1 MKHLAILTFALLSG
15 LLLASGCI
23 SAPPAQAPS
32 ATTPIPPLEK
42 PHYTIGIDADYPPF
56 TYRDSTGNFT
66 GLDIEA
72 ARWIAERQGFDVGFV
87 PVPWDRVLEALRDGH
102 IDIVYS
108 GMTIT
113 PEREKEVAFT
123 IPYFTV
129 TKSVAVRSG
138 SNINLDDLNAGRLRV
153 GAQAGSTGESWV
165 KEHLVNTGILYP
177 GQVLMY
183 PDVLTLTEAL
193 MNGSIDASLSDTPTQ
208 QQAIAGK
215 PLSILGEIPITE
227 QYAVAV
233 RKNDTHLRAVMDAG
247 LRQLMAD
254 PHWQDLLEKYGLNTT
269 TISNFFFGRL
279 RRSIEIT

>member
-56 TYRDSTGNFT
+56 TYRDSTANFT

-72 ARWIAERQGFDVGFV
+72 ARWIAERQGFEVGFV
-87 PVPWDRVLEALRDGH
+87 PVPWDRVLEAFMDGH
-102 IDIVYS
+102 IDMVYS

-138 SNINLDDLNAGRLRV
+138 SNVTLDDLNAGRLRV

-165 KEHLVNTGILYP
+165 KEHLVNTGILDP
-177 GQVLMY
+177 GQAFMY
-183 PDVLTLTEAL
+183 PDVLTLTDAL
-193 MNGSIDASLSDTPTQ
+193 VNGSIDASLSDTPTQ

-215 PLSILGEIPITE
+215 PLIIIGEIPAVE

-233 RKNDTHLRAVMDAG
+233 RKNDTHLRAVMDEG

-254 PHWQDLLEKYGLNTT
+254 PHWQELLEKYGLNHFT
-269 TISNFFFGRL
+269 NFSFRKP
-279 RRSIEIT
+279 SQD

>member
-1 MKHLAILTFALLSG
+1 MKHLAILTLALLFC
-15 LLLASGCI
+15 LLLASGCL
-23 SAPPAQAPS
+23 SAPPGQEPP
-32 ATTPIPPLEK
+32 ATTPVLPAEK

-56 TYRDSTGNFT
+56 TYRDNAGNFT

-72 ARWIAERQGFDVGFV
+72 ARWIAERQGFEVEFF
-87 PVPWDRVLEALRDGH
+87 PVPWDRVLEALRDGG
-102 IDIVYS
+102 IDMVYS

-138 SNINLDDLNAGRLRV
+138 SNVTLDDLNAGRLRL
-153 GAQAGSTGESWV
+153 GAQVGSTGESWV
-165 KEHLVNTGILYP
+165 KEHLLNTGILYP
-177 GQVLMY
+177 GQVFMY
-183 PDVLTLTEAL
+183 PDVLTLTDAL
-193 MNGSIDASLSDTPTQ
+193 MNGSIDASLSDTPSQ

-215 PLSILGEIPITE
+215 PLIILGEIPTGE

-269 TISNFFFGRL
+269 TISNFFL
-279 RRSIEIT
+279 ADYAVASK